1 MAGQRAASVYADF
14 LLPHLTPMS
23 RLVDLGCGDGELT
36 LDLASSVGHV
46 TGVDVDQD
54 ELDRASRAADE
65 LGVTNATFILGDVG
79 ALDIPDDD
87 VDVVLAHSVLE
98 ALEHPDAAVAEM
110 ARIVRP
116 GGLVAVASVDYGGL
130 VLAGPQVDVVRR
142 FYAVREQLWLS
153 EGADPYLGRR
163 LRGLLLGAGL
173 HDVVASSTYICHG
186 TARAVRQF
194 GQGRAEDCQD
204 DWYVDSALRHG
215 LATGKEIEEMRRAWL
230 EWSQAPTSYAAFCW
244 CRALGWK
251 G

>member
-1 MAGQRAASVYADF
+1 
-14 LLPHLTPMS
+14 
-23 RLVDLGCGDGELT
+23 
-36 LDLASSVGHV
+36 
-46 TGVDVDQD
+46 
-54 ELDRASRAADE
+54 
-65 LGVTNATFILGDVG
+65 
-79 ALDIPDDD
+79 
-87 VDVVLAHSVLE
+87 
-98 ALEHPDAAVAEM
+98 
-110 ARIVRP
+110 
-116 GGLVAVASVDYGGL
+116 
-130 VLAGPQVDVVRR
+130 
-142 FYAVREQLWLS
+142 
-153 EGADPYLGRR
+153 
-163 LRGLLLGAGL
+163 L